1 MARKKLDAAEVPG
14 VIPANFPAAESAFV
28 PAATAPPAAAVDRP
42 NELAAQDFAACPNSF
57 HVCTLLGALAFVFG
71 TDAACGYQRNVL
83 VSSF

>member
-14 VIPANFPAAESAFV
+14 VIPANFPAVESAFV

-57 HVCTLLGALAFVFG
+57 HVCPLLGA
-71 TDAACGYQRNVL
+71 CGL
-83 VSSF
+83 LGATG